1 MVKLLKGFFA
11 LIVILLLVVVAG
23 ITFLLVGVDPN
34 SYKPELEK
42 LAKQNNIQLIID
54 GDLGWSFF
62 PNLAVQAGTTTITST
77 DKSEA
82 GIPDIQFQQ
91 ADFILDW
98 KALVS
103 RTIRLSAIAIDG
115 AVIKIESAEEA
126 ANVAAA
132 PGAAA
137 ATQKTKT
144 SDLPFELAIDQL
156 SLTNSRITL
165 VTPGEP
171 DKVLEQLNFTSEDLN
186 LDGRAFP
193 ITLSVSTTLPDQPS
207 PIAIAFDSQ
216 LKFQLE
222 EQVAELTGSTLK
234 LDGIKKL
241 PIELGF
247 NALYEGQKDS
257 IKLSDISGKVGSA
270 AIKGAIN
277 VLQLQTA
284 PSAAGQLSIQD
295 LLFSELA
302 ISGLLGDK
310 PPEGFKKLDFNTE
323 FSASEALIK
332 LDQLK
337 IALDNFNIGGHVS
350 LKNPSLNEGPRQLE
364 MVLKGAHLV
373 LPTTNEESG
382 EEANNQAVLL
392 TPILAPLALLEGGKG
407 HIELNLD
414 SVTSDKIKVE
424 QLHLNLFAN
433 GKVLDIT
440 DLSGAVFGGKFQ
452 VTTKVDLKNKTP
464 KVKFSKQLTNI
475 DIYNALSTLADQ
487 SDVRGHLTM
496 NFNGTSSGDT
506 QDALMANVVGNGKLS
521 VSELQV
527 ENINVERSYC
537 EMAALIEKVAVKQ
550 TWANYTQLKDVQ
562 SDIHWK
568 NQIIT
573 LPNLTT
579 GMGNVAVA
587 GNGTVNLEQ
596 EAYNMLITANLQ
608 GDSTS
613 EDGCHIKSKSIR
625 NRDIPLRCT
634 GSFAENGEGKCRPDK
649 QFINQLL
656 QDKIK
661 DKLFDKFLKPKSD
674 SKTTDSTEGATQGE
688 QTQEEPK
695 DIKEQVIE
703 NLLKGIFQ

>member
-1 MVKLLKGFFA
+1 VKLLKGFFA
-11 LIVILLLVVVAG
+11 LIVILILIVVAAVA
-23 ITFLLVGVDPN
+23 FLLVGVDPN

-62 PNLAVQAGTTTITST
+62 PNLAVQAGTTTITAT
-77 DKSEA
+77 DKSET

-103 RTIRLSAIAIDG
+103 RTVRLSAIDIDG

-144 SDLPFELAIDQL
+144 ADLPFELAIDQL

-171 DKVLEQLNFTSEDLN
+171 NKVLEQLNFTSEDLN

-207 PIAIAFDSQ
+207 PIAIEFDSQ

-241 PIELGF
+241 PIKLDF

-284 PSAAGQLSIQD
+284 PSASGQLSIQN
-295 LLFSELA
+295 LLFSELP
-302 ISGLLGDK
+302 IDE
-310 PPEGFKKLDFNTE
+310 PPEGFKKLDIKTQ

-337 IALDNFNIGGHVS
+337 LALDNFNIGGNLS
-350 LKNPSLNEGPRQLE
+350 LKLEGPRQLE
-364 MVLKGAHLV
+364 MALKGGHLV
-373 LPTTNEESG
+373 LPTTSEESG
-382 EEANNQAVLL
+382 AGTENQAVLL

-414 SVTSDKIKVE
+414 SVTSDNIKVD

-464 KVKFSKQLTNI
+464 KVKFSKKLTNI
-475 DIYNALSTLADQ
+475 DIYNTLSTLAEQ
-487 SDVRGHLTM
+487 SDIRGRLSM
-496 NFNGTSSGDT
+496 DFNGASSGDT
-506 QDALMANVVGNGKLS
+506 QETLMANVVGNGKLS

-537 EMAALIEKVAVKQ
+537 EMAALVEKVAVKQ
-550 TWANYTQLKDVQ
+550 TWVNHTRLKDVQ

-608 GDSTS
+608 DDSTS
-613 EDGCHIKSKSIR
+613 ETGCHIKSKSIR

-634 GSFAENGEGKCRPDK
+634 GSFAENGEGNCHPDK

-661 DKLFDKFLKPKSD
+661 DKLFDKFLKPKSEPSD
-674 SKTTDSTEGATQGE
+674 TTDSPEGATQGE
-688 QTQEEPK
+688 QKQEEPK
-695 DIKEQVIE
+695 DIKEQVIDT
-703 NLLKGIFQ
+703 LLKGIFN

>member
-1 MVKLLKGFFA
+1 MKLLKGFFA
-11 LIVILLLVVVAG
+11 LIVILILIVVAAVA
-23 ITFLLVGVDPN
+23 FLLVGVDPN

-62 PNLAVQAGTTTITST
+62 PNLAVQAGTTTITAT
-77 DKSEA
+77 DKSET

-103 RTIRLSAIAIDG
+103 RTVRLSAIDIDG

-144 SDLPFELAIDQL
+144 ADLPFELAIDQL

-171 DKVLEQLNFTSEDLN
+171 NKVLEQLNFTSEDLN

-207 PIAIAFDSQ
+207 PIAIEFDSQ

-241 PIELGF
+241 PIKLDF

-284 PSAAGQLSIQD
+284 PSASGQLSIQN
-295 LLFSELA
+295 LLFSELP
-302 ISGLLGDK
+302 IDE
-310 PPEGFKKLDFNTE
+310 PPEGFKKLDIKTQ

-337 IALDNFNIGGHVS
+337 LALDNFNIGGNLS
-350 LKNPSLNEGPRQLE
+350 LKLEGPRQLE
-364 MVLKGAHLV
+364 MALKGGHLV
-373 LPTTNEESG
+373 LPTTSEESG
-382 EEANNQAVLL
+382 AGTENQAVLL

-414 SVTSDKIKVE
+414 SVTSDNIKVD

-464 KVKFSKQLTNI
+464 KVKFSKKLTNI
-475 DIYNALSTLADQ
+475 DIYNTLSTLAEQ
-487 SDVRGHLTM
+487 SDIRGRLSM
-496 NFNGTSSGDT
+496 DFNGASSGDT
-506 QDALMANVVGNGKLS
+506 QETLMANVVGNGKLS

-537 EMAALIEKVAVKQ
+537 EMAALVEKVAVKQ
-550 TWANYTQLKDVQ
+550 TWVNHTRLKDVQ

-608 GDSTS
+608 DDSTS
-613 EDGCHIKSKSIR
+613 ETGCHIKSKSIR

-634 GSFAENGEGKCRPDK
+634 GSFAENGEGNCHPDK

-661 DKLFDKFLKPKSD
+661 DKLFDKFLKPKSEPSD
-674 SKTTDSTEGATQGE
+674 TTDSPEGATQGE
-688 QTQEEPK
+688 QKQEEPK
-695 DIKEQVIE
+695 DIKEQVIDT
-703 NLLKGIFQ
+703 LLKGIFN